1 MLERGMRNMCRRWAF
16 LALFFSAAV
25 VVGACGGGG
34 FGESYGHF
42 GKDGPP
48 GQVICYPVAAA
59 QAKPGAPTP
68 APVCF
73 HF

>member
-1 MLERGMRNMCRRWAF
+1 MRNMCRRWAF

-25 VVGACGGGG
+25 VVGACETPHDGGVAVYDWS
-34 FGESYGHF
+34 EE
-42 GKDGPP
+42 PL
-48 GQVICYPVAAA
+48 ICYPVEAA

-73 HF
+73 HL